1 MEKIRIRPRYNFTV
15 PLNKQL
21 VIQKLRDAIGN
32 PKARIKGKFV
42 KPLVVVS
49 VLDED
54 RHFWSP
60 ELSLDLEENEEGT
73 EIRCILGPRSSLWTL
88 FATFYG
94 FAILI
99 GVAGLVLG
107 SSQLTLG
114 MDAYG
119 FWLVPLSIILIASA
133 YTVAL
138 TGQKLAYDQM
148 LLLRSFIKET
158 LKKADSALP
167 DSTNTPNL

>member
-15 PLNKQL
+15 PLNKQR
-21 VIQKLRDAIGN
+21 VIQKLRDAIEN
-32 PKARIKGKFV
+32 PEARIKGKFV

-49 VLDED
+49 ILDED

-60 ELSLDLEENEEGT
+60 ELSLDLEEKEGGT

-94 FAILI
+94 FAVLI

-107 SSQLTLG
+107 FSQLTLG
-114 MDAYG
+114 MKAYG
-119 FWLVPLSIILIASA
+119 FWLVPISIVLIAGA
-133 YTVAL
+133 YAVAL
-138 TGQKLAYDQM
+138 TGQKLSYEQM
-148 LLLRSFIKET
+148 LVLRSFIKET
-158 LKKADSALP
+158 LKNNRSG
-167 DSTNTPNL
+167 